1 MRYRHDGARPVYAPN
16 SYGGPSADTAF
27 AEPAWLVEAGEIG
40 RYAYEAHAGD
50 DDFVQARTLCHEV
63 MSELDRAHL
72 IGNVVDHLRKPEL
85 SSDVLL
91 RAVAYW
97 RKVDEEV
104 GAGVARGLGLAS
116 DARAA

>member
-1 MRYRHDGARPVYAPN
+1 MQ
-16 SYGGPSADTAF
+16 
-27 AEPAWLVEAGEIG
+27 AG
-40 RYAYEAHAGD
+40 
-50 DDFVQARTLCHEV
+50 TLCREV

-72 IGNVVDHLRKPEL
+72 VGNVVDHLRKPEL

-97 RKVDEEV
+97 RRVDEEV
-104 GAGVARGLGLAS
+104 GAGVALGLGLES